1 MGMQELVMEFAMKE
15 FAKELKKPDSPIA
28 KKFRETLFGVNGD
41 GQGGMFEKALNGRFD
56 DKKPRMSDDEVKKA
70 MGSYKRK
77 GWQTVL
83 DNVLPTVGTTVQTI
97 GDVGNVRN
105 SLLGDALL
113 AMSSAIQQPGFANP
127 LPLMP
132 VVAAGKKARGG
143 IEHLLGTGVNNIAT
157 DISKDI
163 KHNREKENEAELL
176 LRERPSG
183 QFYDARRK
191 LTTN

>member
-1 MGMQELVMEFAMKE
+1 MKE

-41 GQGGMFEKALNGRFD
+41 GQGGMFEKALNGQFD

-113 AMSSAIQQPGFANP
+113 AMSNAIQQPGFANP

-143 IEHLLGTGVNNIAT
+143 IEHLLGTGVNTIAT